1 MNIIERKAYKVVVGC
16 DSCGK
21 KVEIDD
27 FPGLFGLIAN
37 GVPYY
42 CDDCHEKQKRV
53 LEEREF
59 QEFLPRL
66 IDTAGIPAGYLADR
80 NTGKK
85 MQSAPVPYVFDWVW
99 EHRER
104 NILLTGNTGTGKST
118 SACFAAVKL
127 IEDRKKVRYVKLRAL
142 LSEWRE
148 AKTADSRFADE
159 AFFRTISELD
169 LLILDEVIDKAK
181 TTESGQEMM
190 FELLDRIADGELKTK
205 LWMLGNF
212 RPGSVIELFGDDA
225 PVRRRIEEN
234 FVCAGIGKNKVEV
247 FHVWNGKK

>member
-1 MNIIERKAYKVVVGC
+1 MNFTRVNGKWIKNCPQCGREFEVPEDVVLFLNTNTHIIDLLCHDCEEKV
-16 DSCGK
+16 
-21 KVEIDD
+21 
-27 FPGLFGLIAN
+27 
-37 GVPYY
+37 
-42 CDDCHEKQKRV
+42 RR
-53 LEEREF
+53 EREE
-59 QEFLPRL
+59 QEFQALLPRL
-66 IDTAGIPAGYLADR
+66 IADAGIPAGYLTDR
-80 NTGKK
+80 NTGEK
-85 MQSAPVPYVFDWVW
+85 MQTAPVPYVFDWVW
-99 EHRER
+99 ENRDR

-118 SACFAAVKL
+118 SACFASVKL
-127 IEDRKKVRYVKLRAL
+127 IEAHKKVRYVKLRAL

-212 RPGSVIELFGDDA
+212 RQGSIVDLFGDEA

-234 FVCAGIGKNKVEV
+234 FICAGIAKNKVEV
-247 FHVWNGKK
+247 FHVWNGKR